1 MARPVSTL
9 AETYRAALDT
19 GLELAAWASA
29 RILVRPESVETKQ
42 HLADHVTETDTDVE
56 RHVRRTLAERFPE
69 HAIVG
74 EEYGG
79 EPGVAGRPTW
89 YLDPVDGT
97 TNYAHGLPWSSF
109 SLALS
114 DADGPVLGVVAD
126 PYRREIFSASR
137 YSAAERDGTP
147 IRCRNTATLSGEI
160 VTTEWAGYRPWPG
173 MAELLDRLAARL
185 CSARIMGSTALSLVS
200 VAAGRAAGCV
210 IGGFDAIDGLAA
222 SFIAERAGAV
232 ALAADGTRTTFPAA
246 GGILVAAPG
255 VADDLWRD
263 WQGHDVERHDRQGH
277 DSRGG

>member
-1 MARPVSTL
+1 MAEPVT
-9 AETYRAALDT
+9 EKHQQYRQALDT
-19 GLELAAWASA
+19 ALELAEWASA

-42 HLADHVTETDTDVE
+42 HLADHVTETDTEVE
-56 RHVRRTLAERFPE
+56 QHVRQTLAERFPE
-69 HAIVG
+69 HAVVG

-79 EPGVAGRPTW
+79 AAATDGQPTW

-109 SLALS
+109 SLALA
-114 DADGPVLGVVAD
+114 DAEGAVLGVVAD

-137 YSAAERDGTP
+137 GSTAERNGTP
-147 IRCRNTATLSGEI
+147 IRCRDTDTLTGEI

-173 MAELLDRLAARL
+173 MDGMLERLSARL
-185 CSARIMGSTALSLVS
+185 CSTRIMGSTALSLVS

-210 IGGFDAIDGLAA
+210 IGRYHAIDGLAA

-232 ALAADGTRTTFPAA
+232 AMAADGTRTTFPAS

-255 VADDLWRD
+255 VADDLLRD
-263 WQGHDVERHDRQGH
+263 WQGG
-277 DSRGG
+277 